1 MLISVINPIQATWIF
16 STIFF
21 VALLIFIKPRKITE
35 WFPSSLTTELK
46 GLAIIMIVLSHIGY
60 FLVTDTRFLWPL
72 SIMAGVGVNL
82 FLLLSGY
89 GLTASQMKKDL
100 SIWQF
105 YKKRLLK
112 LFVPFW
118 LVLIVFF
125 ALDFFALHH
134 GYSLSYTF
142 KAFLGIFTHAD
153 LYEDINSPLWYF
165 TFIIGYYLL
174 FPLVFIKKKPWLT
187 AIILCAAGYLL
198 LYVSPAPLDYVIHLY
213 RIHVIA
219 FPLGIF
225 AAWGVTKLKNP
236 EILEKLSRG
245 WKAFGYYFVM
255 LVLLGAFFYANYNSG
270 VGGSPAN
277 EQWMS
282 LIAVVAISLVFVLKK
297 IEFRLFYWVGL
308 YSYEI
313 YLWHWPIMYHYDFL
327 YRFMPVWLAT
337 PLYLVFF
344 VALGW
349 GTSKLVELIM
359 GKKPTSVVS
368 PVSSIVDKNKKVLYN
383 N

>member
-16 STIFF
+16 SAIFF
-21 VALLIFIKPRKITE
+21 VALFLFIKPRKITQ

-46 GLAIIMIVLSHIGY
+46 GLAIVMIVLSHIGY

-82 FLLLSGY
+82 FLFLSGF
-89 GLTASQMKKDL
+89 GLTASQMQKDL

-125 ALDFFALHH
+125 GLDFFVLQH
-134 GYSLSYTF
+134 GYSLSYTL
-142 KAFLGIFTHAD
+142 KSFLGIFTHAD

-198 LYVSPAPLDYVIHLY
+198 LNISPAPFDYVIHFY
-213 RIHVIA
+213 RIHIIA

-225 AAWGVTKLKNP
+225 AAWGITKLKSP
-236 EILEKLSRG
+236 EILEKLSHG
-245 WKAFGYYFVM
+245 WKAFGYYFVI
-255 LVLLGAFFYANYNSG
+255 LILLGVFFYANYNSG
-270 VGGSPAN
+270 IGGTPAN

-282 LIAVVAISLVFVLKK
+282 IIAVIAISLVFILKK
-297 IEFRLFYWVGL
+297 IEFRIFYWLGI

-337 PLYLVFF
+337 ALYLVFF

-359 GKKPTSVVS
+359 GKKTVAIISVNN
-368 PVSSIVDKNKKVLYN
+368 IVDKK
-383 N
+383 